1 MTVGGTTPSK
11 VEHPKSNC
19 GSQPPHEPALVRE
32 PTPLLANPQ
41 QQAYPQDEQQ
51 QQQQL
56 GLMPNHHYI
65 MPHGFTATPLV
76 TPLAAPL
83 QSPPSPN
90 QQLQQQPQQLEHE
103 EDEDDN
109 EDNVT
114 INRKKKRGVPHIYH
128 DYCTV
133 QDTMGFV
140 RKKTGGVTQ
149 AFPEKL
155 MDMLTA
161 ESDNQT
167 LVGWLPHG
175 RAFIVRKPKQF
186 TDEIMPKYFR
196 QSKLTS
202 FQRQLNLYGF
212 RRLTQGADAGAYYH
226 ELFLRGRPQ
235 LCQRMNRQK
244 VKGTGHKQPADAQTE
259 PNFYVMPTAPE
270 PTYIAHAS
278 SGIQGLQGAADLLK
292 GFASSMPVTNLSG
305 TTWPAPIQMTAPAP
319 GVHHQYIYN
328 AVSAQN
334 THQQQQTQ
342 VVYTQGPNGQPQ
354 MQQII
359 YAPAQT
365 QASVTLGSDGQ
376 YYLTTTPTYTLPN
389 PTTTHPG
396 EQLQQQQYT
405 SAPGASMISYAP
417 QDNSA
422 YSSAPTIQF
431 VWPQQLQQQ
440 QQSWIQQAQQIQQI
454 SQPGSSSQLDQGTQQ
469 QQQQQQQQT
478 S

>member
-1 MTVGGTTPSK
+1 
-11 VEHPKSNC
+11 
-19 GSQPPHEPALVRE
+19 
-32 PTPLLANPQ
+32 
-41 QQAYPQDEQQ
+41 
-51 QQQQL
+51 
-56 GLMPNHHYI
+56 
-65 MPHGFTATPLV
+65 
-76 TPLAAPL
+76 
-83 QSPPSPN
+83 
-90 QQLQQQPQQLEHE
+90 
-103 EDEDDN
+103 
-109 EDNVT
+109 
-114 INRKKKRGVPHIYH
+114 
-128 DYCTV
+128 
-133 QDTMGFV
+133 
-140 RKKTGGVTQ
+140 
-149 AFPEKL
+149 
-155 MDMLTA
+155 
-161 ESDNQT
+161 
-167 LVGWLPHG
+167 
-175 RAFIVRKPKQF
+175 
-186 TDEIMPKYFR
+186 
-196 QSKLTS
+196 
-202 FQRQLNLYGF
+202 
-212 RRLTQGADAGAYYH
+212 
-226 ELFLRGRPQ
+226 
-235 LCQRMNRQK
+235 
-244 VKGTGHKQPADAQTE
+244 
-259 PNFYVMPTAPE
+259 MPTAPE

-469 QQQQQQQQT
+469 QQQQKSQQQQEAQQQQLQT
-478 S
+478 HQQQQQAEQQYRSSQQFLQQGEEQQVQEVTYAQQSPAAVASTL